1 MTDASLELREVRGPS
16 ALGGGWRRAFDL
28 LWLIAVTEFRRSY
41 LGTALGY
48 VWSLARPL
56 LLFGV
61 LLLVFTKAFDLG
73 ERVNEYPVLLL
84 FNIVLFGFFQEATV
98 MAVGS
103 IVAQEPVV
111 RKTQFPRVVIPLAV
125 VLTALFNFGMNLV
138 VVFVFILAAGV
149 DPTWTWLLFP
159 VVAALLTVFT
169 TAVAMAVSA
178 LNPRFRDTGI
188 IWSVAVTA
196 LFYATPVLYPI
207 ELIGGTLGRLLALN
221 PLAPLF
227 ELARKWVIDPDAPG
241 PAAAAGGA
249 VWLLIPAAL
258 FVAVCAFGIWIFYR
272 EAPRIAEAL

>member
-1 MTDASLELREVRGPS
+1 MSDASVELRDARGPS
-16 ALGGGWRRAFDL
+16 ALGGGWRRAADL
-28 LWLIAVTEFRRSY
+28 LYLIAVTEFRRSY

-125 VLTALFNFGMNLV
+125 VLTALFNLGMNLV

-159 VVAALLTVFT
+159 VVAALLAVFT

-188 IWSVAVTA
+188 IWGVAVTA

-227 ELARKWVIDPDAPG
+227 ELARKWVIDPEAPG

-258 FVAVCAFGIWIFYR
+258 FVAVCAFGIWIFNR
-272 EAPRIAEAL
+272 EAPRIAEEL